1 MKTRKCRLCGR
12 TLPLNND
19 NFPYNSKR
27 DKYGYYCKPC
37 HTKKA
42 KEYSDK
48 YKYKDKVKGYEL
60 GKDTILI
67 GSGTG
72 IIALLKAIF
81 NEEFMLP
88 EEAIANIYRDSY
100 QLTDEDTKDMI
111 TMRKDGMTFKK
122 IGEIYDLVPSS
133 IYRRIERYNKRKQKE
148 VIE

>member
-1 MKTRKCRLCGR
+1 METRKCRLCGR

-37 HTKKA
+37 HTRKA
-42 KEYSDK
+42 KEYNKK

-60 GKDTILI
+60 GKDSILI

-72 IIALLKAIF
+72 MAALLKAIF

-88 EEAIANIYRDSY
+88 EEAIASIYRDSY

-111 TMRKDGMTFKK
+111 VMRKDGMTLKK
-122 IGEIYDLVPSS
+122 IGEIYDLIPSS